1 MQSQLLARS
10 AGAAIVV
17 MAVAVV
23 ALGAPLPAAQ
33 AAPPHAS
40 VLAEGAGLGGA
51 PSVAVRRGQP
61 ILERRGFDLGAPGVD
76 GRFGPLTAAAVRR
89 AQARYGLAADGVVGP
104 KTRRLLSL
112 LVRVRRTPA
121 RRPRATQ
128 SPPATA
134 HNPQTTPTTP
144 RQPTTTTAGRPVPG
158 GRAATR
164 VASTRGDSTLSIVLA
179 AVAALVSAAALTA
192 ALARRRRRPDEA
204 PLLSAIDRDLYVE

>member
-10 AGAAIVV
+10 ARAAIVV

-23 ALGAPLPAAQ
+23 ALGAPLPAAR

-40 VLAEGAGLGGA
+40 GLVLAEGAGLGGA
-51 PSVAVRRGQP
+51 PSAAVRRVQR

-104 KTRRLLSL
+104 KTRRLLGL
-112 LVRVRRTPA
+112 LVRSRRTPA
-121 RRPRATQ
+121 RRPRATP

-134 HNPQTTPTTP
+134 HNPQTTTPATP
-144 RQPTTTTAGRPVPG
+144 RQPTTTAGRPAPG
-158 GRAATR
+158 AQAPTR

-179 AVAALVSAAALTA
+179 ALAAVVSAAALA
-192 ALARRRRRPDEA
+192 AAVTRRRRRPD
-204 PLLSAIDRDLYVE
+204 D